1 MKSVISIAIMF
12 AAIFSCNN
20 GWTQRNPD
28 AQGEAT
34 VSIQR
39 SSEFEVESKAFEKR
53 IPVKLEYGA
62 GGCKAELRLEY
73 YQKGADAHV
82 KTMLSNEE
90 CGASSGD
97 YTIRIHY
104 EDAHGESGQ
113 VEFEETWNRDDEAV
127 VTSEKD
133 YFVGDD
139 IDLVRVNS
147 RRLSCSC
154 TESPTKED
162 EPDGSEPQN

>member
-1 MKSVISIAIMF
+1 MKPVLTAVVLVVIITS
-12 AAIFSCNN
+12 ND
-20 GWTQRNPD
+20 GWTQGHHD
-28 AQGEAT
+28 ATGEAT
-34 VSIQR
+34 VTIER
-39 SSEFEVESKAFEKR
+39 SSEYSVESKTFEKHF
-53 IPVKLEYGA
+53 PVKLEYGA

-97 YTIRIHY
+97 YTIRIRY
-104 EDAHGESGQ
+104 KDAQGESGQ
-113 VEFEETWNRDDEAV
+113 VEYEEAWNRDDDAV

-133 YFVGDD
+133 YFIGDD

-147 RRLSCSC
+147 RGLSCNC

>member
-1 MKSVISIAIMF
+1 MKQILSALILG
-12 AAIFSCNN
+12 AIFGSNDA
-20 GWTQRNPD
+20 WTQGHPD
-28 AQGEAT
+28 AKGEAS

-39 SSEFEVESKAFEKR
+39 STEYEVESKTFEKH

-62 GGCKAELRLEY
+62 GGCKANLHIEY
-73 YQKGADAHV
+73 FQKGTDAHV

-97 YTIRIHY
+97 YTIRIRYKDAQGELGLVEY
-104 EDAHGESGQ
+104 EEAW
-113 VEFEETWNRDDEAV
+113 TRDDD
-127 VTSEKD
+127 VTVTNEKE

-139 IDLVRVNS
+139 IDLVRVNT

-154 TESPTKED
+154 TEAQSQEE
-162 EPDGSEPQN
+162 EPDSSEP